1 MLEVRRQENRLF
13 ERFQARFPVKF
24 RHARDEY
31 GSSVF
36 LRDAS
41 AQGVK
46 VATRQRLFL
55 NDSVSLEVK
64 LPDGHDPLVLNG
76 RVVWIKEKAP
86 ELWEA
91 GLEFHRVNL
100 MKLQRMFRLAVQP

>member
-1 MLEVRRQENRLF
+1 MREVTQENRLF
-13 ERFQARFPVKF
+13 ERFPARFPVKF
-24 RHARDEY
+24 RNAQEEY
-31 GSSVF
+31 GTDVF

-46 VATRQRLFL
+46 FATRQRLFPR
-55 NDSVSLEVK
+55 DSVSLEVQ

-91 GLEFHRVNL
+91 GLAFHKVNL
-100 MKLQRMFRLAVQP
+100 MKLQRLFKLVQP